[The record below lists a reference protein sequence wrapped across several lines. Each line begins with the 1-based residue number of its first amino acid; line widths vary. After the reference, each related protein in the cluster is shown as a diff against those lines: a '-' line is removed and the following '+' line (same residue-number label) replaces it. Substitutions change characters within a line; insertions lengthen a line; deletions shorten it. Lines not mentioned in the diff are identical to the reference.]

1 MFDILAENYQGTC
14 HSREGGNPIIDSRL
28 RGNDSS
34 VVFFRY
40 ENGHSFN
47 ILSIFMMKGKLLI
60 VDDHKQVLK
69 ALIQL
74 LEPEFERIAGISNPN
89 QIISCIKK
97 EEYDVILLDMN
108 FSAGVNTGNE
118 GIFWLT
124 TILKSDPSAV
134 VVMMTAY
141 ADVNLA
147 VRAIKEGATDFVVK
161 PWDNHKLITTLQAAL
176 KLRQSKVENKML
188 RDKQKQ
194 INKVMSKQHRPFI
207 GKSQAIGNVLQV
219 INKVAKT
226 DANILVIGENGTG
239 KDLMVKEI
247 HNISRRADEAFIG
260 VDMGSIAETLFE
272 SEMFGHVK
280 GAFTD
285 AKEDKTGWFETAS
298 GGTLFL
304 DEIGNLS
311 LTMQSKLLT
320 AIQNRVIH
328 KVGSKT
334 PIPFDVRLI
343 CATNKDL
350 KEMVSKD
357 LFREDL
363 YYRINT
369 IVIEIPPLRERDED
383 IILLAEHFLKEYAN
397 KYEKF
402 HLKFNRKT
410 LDKLLKYNWPGNVRE
425 LRHTIEKAVI
435 LCDSAVLMPEDFVF
449 SHTAQQQL
457 PLQTPPTFADIEKH
471 AIQNALNNNNGNVL
485 KAAKELDLAR
495 QTMYNKMQKYNL

>member
-1 MFDILAENYQGTC
+1 M
-14 HSREGGNPIIDSRL
+14 
-28 RGNDSS
+28 
-34 VVFFRY
+34 
-40 ENGHSFN
+40 NGR
-47 ILSIFMMKGKLLI
+47 LLI

-74 LEPEFERIAGISNPN
+74 LEPEFESTTGISNPN
-89 QIISCIKK
+89 QIISCINK

-118 GIFWLT
+118 GIYWLNR
-124 TILKSDPSAV
+124 ILKSDPLAAV
-134 VVMMTAY
+134 VMITAY
-141 ADVNLA
+141 SDVNLA

-161 PWDNHKLITTLQAAL
+161 PWDNNKLITSLQAAF
-176 KLRQSKVENKML
+176 KLRQSKIENKKL
-188 RDKQKQ
+188 RDRQKQ
-194 INKVMSKQHRPFI
+194 INKGIINQSDPLI
-207 GKSQAIGNVLQV
+207 GKSQTIENVLQ
-219 INKVAKT
+219 IIKKVART
-226 DANILVIGENGTG
+226 DANVLVIGENGTG
-239 KDLMVKEI
+239 KELIVKEI
-247 HNISRRADEAFIG
+247 HNNSRRADEAFI
-260 VDMGSIAETLFE
+260 SIDIGTITETLFE
-272 SEMFGHVK
+272 SEMFGHIK

-320 AIQNRVIH
+320 AIQNRVIY

-334 PIPFDVRLI
+334 AIPFDIHLI
-343 CATNKDL
+343 CSTNKNL
-350 KEMVSKD
+350 EEMVSND

-369 IVIEIPPLRERDED
+369 IVIEIPPLRDRGED
-383 IILLAEHFLKEYAN
+383 IVLLAEHFLKEYAA

-402 HLKFNRKT
+402 SLKFNSKT
-410 LDKLLKYNWPGNVRE
+410 LDKLMKYNWPGNVRE

-435 LCDSAVLMPEDFVF
+435 LCESDILTPEDFII
-449 SHTAQQQL
+449 SHSSQQTSLRQK
-457 PLQTPPTFADIEKH
+457 PPTFAEIEKQ
-471 AIQNALNNNNGNVL
+471 ALQSALNNNNGSVL
-485 KAAKELDLAR
+485 KASKELDIAR

>member
-1 MFDILAENYQGTC
+1 
-14 HSREGGNPIIDSRL
+14 
-28 RGNDSS
+28 
-34 VVFFRY
+34 
-40 ENGHSFN
+40 
-47 ILSIFMMKGKLLI
+47 MKGRLLI

-74 LEPEFERIAGISNPN
+74 LEPEFESITGISNPN
-89 QIISCIKK
+89 QITSYINN

-118 GIFWLT
+118 GIYWLNR
-124 TILKSDPSAV
+124 IIKSDPLAT
-134 VVMMTAY
+134 VVMITAY
-141 ADVNLA
+141 SDVNLA

-161 PWDNHKLITTLQAAL
+161 PWDNNKLIATMQTAF
-176 KLRQSKVENKML
+176 KLRQSKIENKKL
-188 RDKQKQ
+188 RDRQKQ
-194 INKVMSKQHRPFI
+194 INKGIIKKDGPLI
-207 GKSQAIGNVLQV
+207 GKSHLMENVLKV
-219 INKVAKT
+219 LNKVART
-226 DANILVIGENGTG
+226 DANILVLGENGTG
-239 KDLMVKEI
+239 KELIVKEI
-247 HNISRRADEAFIG
+247 HNNSRRADEIFI
-260 VDMGSIAETLFE
+260 SIDIGTITESLFE

-285 AKEDKTGWFETAS
+285 AREDKTGWFETAS

-320 AIQNRVIH
+320 AIQNRVIC

-334 PIPFDVRLI
+334 PIPFDIRLV
-343 CATNKDL
+343 CATNKNMEEL
-350 KEMVSKD
+350 VSKN

-369 IVIEIPPLRERDED
+369 IVIEIPPLRDRGED
-383 IILLAEHFLKEYAN
+383 IVLLAEHFLKEYAG

-402 HLKFNRKT
+402 YLKFSSKT
-410 LDKLLKYNWPGNVRE
+410 LDKLMKYNWPGNVRE

-435 LCDSAVLMPEDFVF
+435 LCDSDVLMPEDFII
-449 SHTAQQQL
+449 SHSIQQTS
-457 PLQTPPTFADIEKH
+457 LQQKPITFAEIEKQ
-471 AIQNALNNNNGNVL
+471 ALQIALNNNNGSVL
-485 KAAKELDLAR
+485 KASKELEIAR

>member
-1 MFDILAENYQGTC
+1 MN
-14 HSREGGNPIIDSRL
+14 
-28 RGNDSS
+28 
-34 VVFFRY
+34 
-40 ENGHSFN
+40 
-47 ILSIFMMKGKLLI
+47 GKLLI

-74 LEPEFERIAGISNPN
+74 LEPEFESVTGISNPN
-89 QIISCIKK
+89 QIISCINK

-118 GIFWLT
+118 GIYWLNR
-124 TILKSDPSAV
+124 ILKSDPLAS
-134 VVMMTAY
+134 VVMITAY
-141 ADVNLA
+141 SDVNLA

-161 PWDNHKLITTLQAAL
+161 PWDNNKLIVTMQTAF
-176 KLRQSKVENKML
+176 KLRQSKIENKKL
-188 RDKQKQ
+188 RERQKQ
-194 INKVMSKQHRPFI
+194 INKGIINKDGPLI
-207 GKSQAIGNVLQV
+207 GKSQAMEKVLKV
-219 INKVAKT
+219 LNKVART
-226 DANILVIGENGTG
+226 DANVLVLGENGTG
-239 KDLMVKEI
+239 KELIVKEI
-247 HNISRRADEAFIG
+247 HNNSHRADEIFISI
-260 VDMGSIAETLFE
+260 DIGSITESLFE

-285 AKEDKTGWFETAS
+285 AREDKTGWFETAS

-320 AIQNRVIH
+320 AIQNRVIY

-334 PIPFDVRLI
+334 PIPFDIRLV
-343 CATNKDL
+343 CATNKNL
-350 KEMVSKD
+350 EVLVSKN

-369 IVIEIPPLRERDED
+369 IVIEIPPLRDRGED
-383 IILLAEHFLKEYAN
+383 IVLLAEHFLKEYAG

-402 HLKFNRKT
+402 YLKFSSKT
-410 LDKLLKYNWPGNVRE
+410 LDKLMKYNWPGNVRE

-435 LCDSAVLMPEDFVF
+435 LCDSDVLMPEDFII
-449 SHTAQQQL
+449 SHSIQQTS
-457 PLQTPPTFADIEKH
+457 LQQKPITFAEIEKQ
-471 AIQNALNNNNGNVL
+471 ALQIALNNNNGSVL
-485 KAAKELDLAR
+485 KASKELEIAR